1 MLHFITAAVG
11 AVLICFTDIHGQEVG
26 PVCGAALSHAVHNH
40 GLAWAKASTQQKHDA
55 LQTAVHQI
63 DLAISVR
70 CGNDKDCIEAH
81 RDMATLLFGQ
91 ILSHSDGLLQKS

>member
-1 MLHFITAAVG
+1 MLQFITAAVG
-11 AVLICFTDIHGQEVG
+11 AILICLTDIHGQEVG
-26 PVCGAALSHAVHNH
+26 PACSATLSHTVQHY
-40 GLAWAKASTQQKHDA
+40 GLAWAKASKQQKHDA
-55 LQTAVHQI
+55 LQAIVHQT

-91 ILSHSDGLLQKS
+91 ILSYSDGLLQKS